1 LINGIKTNFFI
12 VKRKF
17 LKQHT
22 IEEFTI
28 FVETFKKLIMKRFF
42 ALATVSVALIS
53 LSSCKKDY
61 TCTCTFSGVGAGTP
75 NVVAQIND
83 AKKSDAK
90 EACDELTTTYTPIG
104 GSCSI
109 D

>member
-1 LINGIKTNFFI
+1 M
-12 VKRKF
+12 
-17 LKQHT
+17 
-22 IEEFTI
+22 
-28 FVETFKKLIMKRFF
+28 KKLLSI
-42 ALATVSVALIS
+42 AAVTVALIS

-61 TCTCTFSGVGAGTP
+61 TCTCKFSGVGAGTP

-83 AKKSDAK
+83 SKKADAK
-90 EACDELTTTYTPIG
+90 EACDELTTSYTPIG